1 MQTEETSSPY
11 VRQCCQIPV
20 PDPRNHSQYIVSVR
34 PKAEEKLI
42 KSSDNSEFA
51 PSLLHGEFCD
61 GTVSSVTR
69 INSGFP
75 RAKSSCLSLSVKSPG
90 SKLNRHDSRGSWKFS
105 SSNNATMTVVNN
117 MKEDAIDLLK
127 HIDIKS
133 LTSFF

>member
-11 VRQCCQIPV
+11 VRHCCQIPV

-51 PSLLHGEFCD
+51 PSLLHGESCD
-61 GTVSSVTR
+61 STVSFVTR

-75 RAKSSCLSLSVKSPG
+75 RAQSSCLSLSVKSPG
-90 SKLNRHDSRGSWKFS
+90 SKLNKHDSHGSWKFS
-105 SSNNATMTVVNN
+105 SGNNATVTMVNN

-127 HIDIKS
+127 NINIKT